1 MVVGLSRG
9 NLWATQTKK
18 LQRLAIELHIPL
30 LFGYDVIHD
39 TGRSSPSL
47 WDWLAP
53 VR

>member
-30 LFGYDVIHD
+30 LFGYDVFTIPDDLPH
-39 TGRSSPSL
+39 PSGIG
-47 WDWLAP
+47 
-53 VR
+53 